1 MKMKTLKISS
11 VLLILFACVF
21 AKAQVIE
28 SVSYTPAKSG
38 KYSNLATKNLT
49 VFNGSVD
56 VGTSLIG
63 RGEVLQIDVASSQ
76 NISFASD
83 AQINSAKDLYLISD
97 IASLPSLSVSKDG
110 KFIST
115 VDTTVAFAPQATEIS
130 GGDVNFGSVTASL
143 ASDGKLNI
151 DTVRMENP
159 NCTLKWVKLP
169 AYTQSKAVGSAE
181 SANLGHYWF
190 AYCDYSPCPDGQYFY
205 SNACHLC
212 PLGKTNIASTGQTP
226 NCVTITTALEDNVTM
241 VGTCSAGWDGTTCLE
256 GGTCSNTSCVYGNG
270 SRTGDSYIRGSFTCS
285 SQVVK
290 KCTLNELRF
299 TSLSQ
304 RYGSFCNHYD
314 ERSTTES
321 RIVKSL
327 SGKKKTSTTVSC
339 KARNDGFVVESV
351 YNEAVNPSFS
361 GLLKGKSYYIADPTE
376 SGSFIC
382 TRGSLGQNQWALLN
396 IFHSEGIRKTFCGF
410 GGTSASAANTDIKD
424 KILSASASV
433 SCVTGTEVGLNNY
446 PYCSDLL
453 VNSSSFRTDIHNAS
467 GRKEICA
474 AIKQTYTGTLGNSFT
489 CIWKGPELNKY
500 KAARAAECGTFQ
512 EGYDKCVAPVS
523 CTITGQE
530 FCPKKDLSEGSVRNV
545 MKKRP
550 WDTNSADSE
559 WVIENCA
566 NWQDAIANFRAPRST
581 DTTIYLPQVVNDG
594 SLLSCAFSS

>member
-1 MKMKTLKISS
+1 MRTKTLKISS

-76 NISFASD
+76 NISFASG
-83 AQINSAKDLYLISD
+83 AKINSAKDLYLISD
-97 IASLPSLSVSKDG
+97 IAALPSLSVSKDG

-143 ASDGKLNI
+143 ATDGKLNI

-169 AYTQSKAVGSAE
+169 AYTQSKAVGSAA

-212 PLGKTNIASTGQTP
+212 PLGKTNIAPIGQTP
-226 NCVTITTALEDNVTM
+226 NCVTITTALEDNITM

-256 GGTCSNTSCVYGNG
+256 GANCSDNACVYGNG
-270 SRTGDSYIRGSFTCS
+270 SGQNFYIRGSFTCS

-290 KCTLNELRF
+290 RCTLSTQFLKG
-299 TSLSQ
+299 TTLSNK
-304 RYGSFCNHYD
+304 YGSFCNYYNAN
-314 ERSTTES
+314 STTAS
-321 RIVKSL
+321 RIVKTYA
-327 SGKKKTSTTVSC
+327 GDKKTDTKTNCNHLVG
-339 KARNDGFVVESV
+339 KVVESV

-361 GLLKGKSYYIADPTE
+361 GLLNDKSYYIADPTE
-376 SGSFIC
+376 DNNFTC
-382 TRGSLGQNQWALLN
+382 TTGNLGQWAAMAK
-396 IFHSEGIRKTFCGF
+396 FFRPEGIRKTFCGF
-410 GGTSASAANTDIKD
+410 SGTSASDANTDIKNN
-424 KILSASASV
+424 ILSASTSV
-433 SCVTGTEVGLNNY
+433 SCEAGTEVGLNNY

-453 VNSSSFRTDIHNAS
+453 ANAPEPRTEIHNAS

-489 CIWKGPELNKY
+489 CIWKGPKLNKY
-500 KAARAAECGTFQ
+500 KAARAAQCGTFQ
-512 EGYDKCVAPVS
+512 EYYDKCNAALG
-523 CTITGQE
+523 CTSTNIS
-530 FCPKKDLSEGSVRNV
+530 FCPNKDQSTMSFRNV

-550 WDTNSADSE
+550 WDTDSADSE
-559 WVIENCA
+559 WVISDCA
-566 NWQDAIANFRAPRST
+566 NWQTAVTNFRAPRST
-581 DTTIYLPQVVNDG
+581 DTTIYLPQVINDG